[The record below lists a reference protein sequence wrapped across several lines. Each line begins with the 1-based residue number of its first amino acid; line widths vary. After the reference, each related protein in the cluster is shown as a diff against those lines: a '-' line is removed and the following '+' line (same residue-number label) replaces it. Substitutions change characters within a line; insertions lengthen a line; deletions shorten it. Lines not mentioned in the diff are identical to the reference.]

1 MPDTLTSMLES
12 GLIAIIRSDRPQGL
26 FETANALAD
35 GGVKALEIT
44 LTTPGAL
51 EAISNL
57 ASASKGKFVVGAGS
71 VLDAESARAAI
82 LAGAEFL
89 VMPNLNIDAIEL
101 AKRYGLIICPGAL
114 TPTEIVTA
122 QQAGADLIKI
132 FPASTFG
139 PGYIKAI
146 RGPLPQVR
154 LVPVGGMNLEN
165 IGYYFRAGASAVGVG
180 GSLVNSKLIA
190 KGNWAAITDLA
201 RQYVQAVQIARDSKG

>member
-1 MPDTLTSMLES
+1 MPDTLTSILES
-12 GLIAIIRSDRPQGL
+12 GLVAVIRSDRPQGL

-51 EAISNL
+51 EAISSL

-89 VMPNLNIDAIEL
+89 VMPNLNTGAIEL
-101 AKRYGLIICPGAL
+101 AKRYGIIICPGAL

-132 FPASTFG
+132 FPASSLG

-154 LVPVGGMNLEN
+154 LVPTGGMNLEN
-165 IGYYFRAGASAVGVG
+165 VADYFRAGASAVGVG
-180 GSLVNSKLIA
+180 SSLVNSKLIA
-190 KGNWAAITDLA
+190 QSNWPAITDLA
-201 RQYVQAVQIARDSKG
+201 REYVQAIQIARDSKG